1 MTKNSG
7 WGSQYFAPYVDMTLA
22 ATSELSDLWNER
34 GMKQKFANLAFVN
47 ANTKTGETAWGGI
60 ADFAIGKVGE
70 KKNKRKYINVPSR
83 WGESRN
89 LFWWPNCRKC

>member
-22 ATSELSDLWNER
+22 ATPELSDLWNER

-60 ADFAIGKVGE
+60 AGLTIGSAGE
-70 KKNKRKYINVPSR
+70 KK
-83 WGESRN
+83 
-89 LFWWPNCRKC
+89 